1 MKVIMYHW
9 NPNENYGVPLES
21 LSNLWC
27 TTEIPIKFNLWCTTE
42 IPIKFM
48 VYHWN
53 PYQNYA
59 VQLNS

>member
-1 MKVIMYHW
+1 MVYHW
-9 NPNENYGVPLES
+9 NPYQIYAVPLES
-21 LSNLWC
+21 LSNLWS
-27 TTEIPIKFNLWCTTE
+27 TTETPIKFNLWFTTE

-59 VQLNS
+59 VQLNF